1 MKANLWAKTSLS
13 VYRYLER
20 IADAIDR
27 LVESKAINSF
37 YVNSS
42 NFFTNG
48 VSVVA
53 DKIIEL
59 SERKVKLINFKVL
72 IEKALTSCDAEQASL
87 LIEKYF
93 DGEKVKDIVAKHGLS
108 MRTYFRKLN
117 AAENAFYCELVH
129 VGFTDEKLNQYLS
142 SEKWIMEVMRR
153 YAQDEKDVEV
163 HALDMRKL
171 EAVS

>member
-37 YVNSS
+37 YVSSS

-59 SERKVKLINFKVL
+59 SERKVKLINFKLL
-72 IEKALTSCDAEQASL
+72 IENALTSCDAEQASL
-87 LIEKYF
+87 LVEKYF

-117 AAENAFYCELVH
+117 AAENAFYCELAH
-129 VGFTDEKLNQYLS
+129 AGFTDEKLNQYLS

>member
-37 YVNSS
+37 YVSSS
-42 NFFTNG
+42 NFFTNS
-48 VSVVA
+48 VSVIA
-53 DKIIEL
+53 DNIIEL

-72 IEKALTSCDAEQASL
+72 IETALTACDAEQAAL

-93 DGEKVKDIVAKHGLS
+93 DGEKVKDIVAKHGLT

-117 AAENAFYCELVH
+117 AAENAFYCELAH
-129 VGFTDEKLNQYLS
+129 AGFTDEKLNQYLS
-142 SEKWIMEVMRR
+142 SESWIMEVMRR
-153 YAQDEKDVEV
+153 FAQDEKDMDVR
-163 HALDMRKL
+163 ALDFRKL
-171 EAVS
+171 EAAS